1 MKLGVSV
8 NVSIEVEDKTQIIHS
23 LFNELEMNFSKKNY
37 GKGLLQIIIEIV
49 CLSPEFEEFFPL
61 RKPKYIELKEYVTE
75 GINIKEEKLFTY
87 SLKIDF
93 ILFKNQTI
101 QANKHLLALEI
112 LKSLSNLDALPKKVK
127 DFDKERFKADME
139 AFLKNRIYSKLIR

>member
-75 GINIKEEKLFTY
+75 GINIKDEKLFTY

-139 AFLKNRIYSKLIR
+139 AFFKEQNLL

>member
-75 GINIKEEKLFTY
+75 GINIKDEKLFTY

-127 DFDKERFKADME
+127 DFDKERFRADME
-139 AFLKNRIYSKLIR
+139 AFFKEQNLL

>member
-75 GINIKEEKLFTY
+75 GVNIKEEKLFTY

-139 AFLKNRIYSKLIR
+139 AFFKEQNLL

>member
-8 NVSIEVEDKTQIIHS
+8 NASIGIEDKTQIIHS
-23 LFNELEMNFSKKNY
+23 LFNELEMNFSEKDY

-49 CLSPEFEEFFPL
+49 CLSPEFEQFYPL
-61 RKPKYIELKEYVTE
+61 RKPKYIELKEHITD

-93 ILFKNQTI
+93 TLFKNQTR
-101 QANKHLLALEI
+101 QANKRILSLEI
-112 LKSLSNLDALPKKVK
+112 LKSLSSLDALPKKVK
-127 DFDKERFKADME
+127 DFDKEKFKSDME
-139 AFLKNRIYSKLIR
+139 QFFRAQNLIE

>member
-75 GINIKEEKLFTY
+75 GVNIKEEKLFTY

-127 DFDKERFKADME
+127 DFDKERFKADIE
-139 AFLKNRIYSKLIR
+139 AFFKEQNLL